1 MAQKLTPKLTAYSM
15 KYLEDSPLALTQ
27 AELEDGHAVNITSAY
42 LAAAEAVKGFETL
55 PEDVPKSF
63 IYTGNGFNQV
73 VVPAYVGL
81 GIGKSASAN
90 WIEGASIYYGP
101 KGYT

>member
-1 MAQKLTPKLTAYSM
+1 M
-15 KYLEDSPLALTQ
+15 KYLGDSPLALTQ
-27 AELEDGHAVNITSAY
+27 AEIEDAHAVNITSAY
-42 LAAAEAVKGFETL
+42 LAAAEAVKGFESL
-55 PEDVPKSF
+55 PKDAPTSF
-63 IYTGNGFNQV
+63 IYTGNGFNQI

>member
-1 MAQKLTPKLTAYSM
+1 M
-15 KYLEDSPLALTQ
+15 KYLEGSPLALTQ
-27 AELEDGHAVNITSAY
+27 AELEDGHAVNITALY

-55 PEDVPKSF
+55 PEDMPKSF
-63 IYTGNGFNQV
+63 IYTGNGMNQL

-81 GIGKSASAN
+81 GIGKLASTN
-90 WIEGASIYYGP
+90 WIGGASIYYGP

>member
-1 MAQKLTPKLTAYSM
+1 M
-15 KYLEDSPLALTQ
+15 KYLEGSPLALTK

-42 LAAAEAVKGFETL
+42 LAAAAAVKGFETL
-55 PEDVPKSF
+55 PGDVPKLF
-63 IYTGNGFNQV
+63 IYTGNGMNQV
-73 VVPAYVGL
+73 VIPAYVGF
-81 GIGKSASAN
+81 GIGKLASAN